1 MRVFPRL
8 RLPAPGRGRCRAA
21 AVRLGLTLALAVP
34 YTAWAANAPTTPSVT
49 DVSPQAHD
57 LPAPGSEV
65 AVDVVVVGSEP
76 EAIVAAIAAAEE
88 GARTLLV
95 TQDERL
101 GGLFVLGELTMLDL
115 RTQPHDYQLGLFDRW
130 WRRVGRG
137 KAFDVIRAERAF
149 EEMLAEAGVSVWR
162 GVDEVRPLHDGVGTV
177 TGVFVVGPDVHVLA
191 RQVVDGSADADLAAA
206 AGAAFDLGWAAF
218 GVDQRMADTLVFRLR
233 GVDWDAL
240 ERAARRHGHGY
251 GTVRD
256 DVAWGSFGGVQ
267 NGYRPVEPDLRL
279 RGLNL
284 GRQDDGSVL
293 VNALLVFG
301 IDPFD
306 ADSRAEGRERAARE
320 APRIVAYLAQHLPG
334 FERAVFAGVAERL
347 YVRET
352 RHLRARCVLNAEDVF
367 DNRVTHH
374 DVAAGGYPLDAQSF
388 TPHDSGIAFGV
399 PDMYGGRLCMLLPQD
414 LENVW
419 VVGRSAGYDPVAYAS
434 ARVVPFGMAMAEAAG
449 VAAARAAAQGLR
461 AAAVGS
467 LPDHVAAVRARL
479 AERGAYLPSVR
490 PRPPIGPVA
499 HPRYPDFRLLASRG
513 LAGAGYD
520 NDPGLEQP
528 VSAASLAYMLQHVA
542 TRFHQR
548 SDLGSRL
555 IATVQR
561 AAGGDLDAPLTAG
574 IAAEVT
580 YEAACA
586 LALCPS
592 DASWTALAGA
602 GLVPSAEAPSG
613 TLTRAEM
620 YGVAAAVARR
630 AGPYRA
636 MTDAP

>member
-1 MRVFPRL
+1 MSALAAL
-8 RLPAPGRGRCRAA
+8 RFRSRRRAWRRAA
-21 AVRLGLTLALAVP
+21 AVRLGVAFAFTLLSA
-34 YTAWAANAPTTPSVT
+34 AWAANAGATASVG
-49 DVSPQAHD
+49 DAALSSPD

-95 TQDERL
+95 TEDERL
-101 GGLFVLGELTMLDL
+101 GGLFVLGELAMLDL

-137 KAFDVIRAERAF
+137 KAFDVARAERAF
-149 EEMLAEAGVSVWR
+149 EEMLAGAGVTVWR
-162 GVDEVRPLHDGVGTV
+162 GVDGVRPAHDGFGTV
-177 TGVFVVGPDVHVLA
+177 TGVFVAGPEVHVLA
-191 RQVVDGSADADLAAA
+191 HQVLDGSADADLAAA
-206 AGAAFDLGWAAF
+206 AGAAFDLGWAGF
-218 GVDQRMADTLVFRLR
+218 GVDQRMADTLVFRVR

-240 ERAARRHGHGY
+240 ERAARRRGHAY

-256 DVAWGSFGGVQ
+256 DVAWGSFGDVHT
-267 NGYRPVEPDLRL
+267 GYQPVEAGLRL

-301 IDPFD
+301 VDPFD
-306 ADSRAEGRERAARE
+306 ADSRAEGRERATRE
-320 APRIVAYLAQHLPG
+320 SPRVVAHLAQHLPG
-334 FERAVFAGVAERL
+334 FEDAEFAGVAERL

-367 DNRVTHH
+367 DNRVTHL

-388 TPHDSGIAFGV
+388 TPHDNGIAFGV
-399 PDMYGGRLCMLLPQD
+399 PDMYGGRLCMLLPQE

-449 VAAARAAAQGLR
+449 VAAARAAGLGLR

-467 LPDHVAAVRARL
+467 LPDHVTAVRARL

-490 PRPPIGPVA
+490 PRPPIGPIG

-528 VSAASLAYMLQHVA
+528 VNAASLAYMLQHVA

-548 SDLGSRL
+548 HDLGARL
-555 IATVQR
+555 IAALDR
-561 AAGGDLDAPLTAG
+561 AAGGDLDAPLTAA

-586 LALCPS
+586 LALCPPDS
-592 DASWTALAGA
+592 SWTALAGA
-602 GLVPSAEAPSG
+602 GLVPSAEAPPG
-613 TLTRAEM
+613 ALTRAEM